1 MRVVV
6 GVSGGIAAYKVAHLV
21 RFFKELG
28 HSVKVIPT
36 QASLNFVGAATW
48 EALSGQPVSM
58 SVFDAVD
65 EVQHVRIGQEA
76 DLIVIAPATAD
87 IVARIAAG
95 RTDDLLT
102 ATVLTATCPI
112 VVAPAM
118 HTEMW
123 NNPATAANVATLRAR
138 GFHVMD
144 PAVGRLTGKD
154 SGAGRL
160 PEPQDIG
167 AFALDIVG
175 RTQDLAGMHVVISA
189 GGTREPLDPVRYLGN
204 HSSGL
209 QGTSLARAALER
221 GARVTLVA
229 ASITAPVP
237 GNVTVVPAG
246 SALELRERMLEL
258 KQDADVIIMTAA
270 VADFRPAHYAD
281 AKIKKADGSDEL
293 TISLV
298 KNPDILKELTSAR
311 RESGQIIVGFAAETG
326 DSQGDV
332 LYHGRNKAL
341 RKGAD
346 LLVVNEVGEAKG
358 FGTAD
363 NSVVILDSEGEPL
376 GETSGTKLEVAHAIL
391 DQVARIAAR

>member
-1 MRVVV
+1 M
-6 GVSGGIAAYKVAHLV
+6 
-21 RFFKELG
+21 
-28 HSVKVIPT
+28 
-36 QASLNFVGAATW
+36 
-48 EALSGQPVSM
+48 
-58 SVFDAVD
+58 
-65 EVQHVRIGQEA
+65 
-76 DLIVIAPATAD
+76 
-87 IVARIAAG
+87 
-95 RTDDLLT
+95 
-102 ATVLTATCPI
+102 
-112 VVAPAM
+112 
-118 HTEMW
+118 
-123 NNPATAANVATLRAR
+123 
-138 GFHVMD
+138 
-144 PAVGRLTGKD
+144 
-154 SGAGRL
+154 
-160 PEPQDIG
+160 
-167 AFALDIVG
+167 
-175 RTQDLAGMHVVISA
+175 
-189 GGTREPLDPVRYLGN
+189 
-204 HSSGL
+204 
-209 QGTSLARAALER
+209 
-221 GARVTLVA
+221 TLVA
-229 ASITAPVP
+229 ASMTAPVP

-376 GETSGTKLEVAHAIL
+376 GETSGTKLVVAHAIL